1 MSDPA
6 VGRRVDA
13 EGAASQ
19 EPSLSRSIEPWNL
32 SPAQNPVPSQSIPL
46 GSQQLFSLR
55 PSTAGAPVAGISS
68 PAVGAGASA
77 QQLQHLR
84 RLQELQ
90 HQQLRLQQQGCHSRG
105 ASMAAR
111 FSEKEAQRAASESQF
126 PVSMPRI
133 AIGGPLSQ
141 NPSQMASNTSVHSG
155 AAITTVSAATHTHE
169 GSSVQSPFL
178 PHQPCSPV
186 SMSSVSSAEE
196 ETTSWG
202 HGRRQGSAS
211 VPTAIPG
218 ALNAAQE
225 SRGSS
230 QSFTANCAG
239 AFTVSPSQP
248 SNCLTHATLGGVQMH
263 VAGGN
268 GASRVSPVLSGISAF
283 TQAAGASQNVATPPP
298 SLLPQLTA
306 EGTQQLGSSQHWA
319 VQQLLKGMKLQ
330 GESAPAL
337 EKILMGTDLG
347 ILPTREPVGR
357 PGLFSSGS
365 VAETSGFS
373 SCGQMIGNIA
383 APLAAGRDVFGRQ
396 IGGAAALP
404 GASPGAELHPNLFI
418 QLQERQYKIAA
429 APNAVKTGMGE
440 STDGTHLF
448 APSAQL
454 PNWAS
459 RSAST
464 PRPGSAAGPGA
475 NAERLQAHQILQR
488 GVESMQG
495 VTETPTA
502 PGKSPRARL
511 AAVAGTQRGGAAQFL
526 KPPVVVSSR
535 MTEKGQSKFLQKS
548 RNIGSRLAKDGSSSR
563 RGGSAHM
570 RAGEDT
576 SVAATGVGKPVQT
589 PERLPLR
596 SSGVTL
602 RETDGRL
609 PSSLEGLKQLQHS
622 VNQEILLR
630 QQERL
635 RQDEASS
642 SKAFA
647 HVEKGAVSAT
657 GRLRDFMV
665 WPPGVAGSLTSR
677 RRVTLFGKTL
687 SPSFLPKGVEPAS
700 VRRLLSDAVVPSQ
713 AHGDSHRFRSE
724 TSELATPGEG
734 SKNDSSAK
742 KLSSC
747 KSTASG
753 TAGGLSCEAK
763 TGETAVGLK
772 EGEQEPGSAP
782 WHAVLENLTV
792 SGFLAYWYSRQH
804 VAAGLYRQLHQME
817 EVEKRLEE
825 HVSGGCELHSN
836 LFFFSLFP
844 EAFSNS
850 HFQRNLRYFPQYTIS
865 HDLAAAADLRP
876 LSQYGDTSISVVA
889 AATKG
894 RTAFKVHQEQSEQA
908 CIQENRDTLADGQMQ
923 GLEKAVEHSRLNGS
937 SVTPPTRQTEASDIR
952 GSQERDGSAEQH
964 ETSVTPSFSA
974 RCADYP
980 STLTKGR
987 KGRDAC
993 GRDTGVP
1000 VAEAH
1005 YLPTTP
1011 SWGGSQ
1017 LREDL
1022 EQVEQLIQ
1030 AAQLLLQEAGEVQEQ
1045 QVESGKR
1052 TGRLEREEDVPLL
1065 VAALPRSFE
1074 AMQQERQPEQLAF
1087 LAARKMLPLS
1097 AWKGQDRR
1105 SFKSVIPFAA
1115 RALFAICISRLEHL
1129 IASLQQ
1135 GVASSI
1141 ASLELL
1147 RNSLVLLQQVE
1158 ESYAPFIY
1166 AIPQHVL
1173 CCIFNRG
1180 GQGRDLLKR
1189 RHQVAGDKGE
1199 VDSGSD
1205 ACEADQLG
1213 TLSLAPNGAGKDLN
1227 QQTTPSSKREADR
1240 PGFGF
1245 QGAVTSRDGAETLRL
1260 SADVGSSFE
1269 NAADGKADLNKEGR
1283 DKSDNKGEGTSS
1295 EVSVVVPTWELG
1307 LRMGPPISPGDFEA
1321 YVDAFEDYLPLLAV
1335 QATGCGSDL
1344 TIHEEDL
1351 KAKRCLK
1358 GRGDVS
1364 AKRQRT
1370 ESRTSEVDGVTEKI
1384 DANCSSSNY
1393 HETAVGQVYSPRPK
1407 KTPRVPNR
1415 GNEFEDMRKP
1425 PQDESGNRQAK
1436 SSEGT
1441 EASFANGYQRKSPTG
1456 GGRVTPIT
1464 GEHSR
1469 AAAGS
1474 GSRQSS
1480 CSLPTASSTFSP
1492 SVEVSE
1498 RDAGDG
1504 ADKAMCR
1511 ETSNVVQHF

>member
-32 SPAQNPVPSQSIPL
+32 SPAQNPVPSQSASL
-46 GSQQLFSLR
+46 GSQQVFSLLQR
-55 PSTAGAPVAGISS
+55 TAGAPVGGIST
-68 PAVGAGASA
+68 PAVGAGSSA
-77 QQLQHLR
+77 QQLQHLW

-90 HQQLRLQQQGCHSRG
+90 RQQLQLQQQGGHSRG

-126 PVSMPRI
+126 PVSTPRI
-133 AIGGPLSQ
+133 AIGGPLPQ
-141 NPSQMASNTSVHSG
+141 IPSQMASNPSLHGG
-155 AAITTVSAATHTHE
+155 AAITTVSAAAHTHQ
-169 GSSVQSPFL
+169 GSNVHSPFL

-196 ETTSWG
+196 ETASWG
-202 HGRRQGSAS
+202 HGRRQGSTS
-211 VPTAIPG
+211 VATAVPG

-225 SRGSS
+225 SRVSS
-230 QSFTANCAG
+230 QSFTANCA
-239 AFTVSPSQP
+239 AASSVSPSQP
-248 SNCLTHATLGGVQMH
+248 SNFLIHATPGGMQVH

-268 GASRVSPVLSGISAF
+268 GASRVSPVLPGVSAF
-283 TQAAGASQNVATPPP
+283 TQAAGASQSVATSPP
-298 SLLPQLTA
+298 SFRPQLTA

-319 VQQLLKGMKLQ
+319 VQQLLEGMKLQ

-337 EKILMGTDLG
+337 EKILTGTDLG
-347 ILPTREPVGR
+347 IMSTREPVGR
-357 PGLFSSGS
+357 PGPFSAGS
-365 VAETSGFS
+365 VAEVSAFS

-383 APLAAGRDVFGRQ
+383 APLAAGRDAFGRQ

-404 GASPGAELHPNLFI
+404 SASPGAELHPNLFL
-418 QLQERQYKIAA
+418 QLQEQQYRIAA
-429 APNAVKTGMGE
+429 APIAVKTGMGE
-440 STDGTHLF
+440 STGGTHLF

-454 PNWAS
+454 PNSAS

-464 PRPGSAAGPGA
+464 PRPGAAAGPGA
-475 NAERLQAHQILQR
+475 NAERLQAHQIVQR
-488 GVESMQG
+488 GAESMQG
-495 VTETPTA
+495 LTGTPTA
-502 PGKSPRARL
+502 PGKSPRGRS
-511 AAVAGTQRGGAAQFL
+511 AAVAGTQGGGAARFL
-526 KPPVVVSSR
+526 KHPVVVPSR
-535 MTEKGQSKFLQKS
+535 MTEKGQAKFLQKS
-548 RNIGSRLAKDGSSSR
+548 RNVGSRLAKDGGSSR

-570 RAGEDT
+570 RAGENT
-576 SVAATGVGKPVQT
+576 SVAAPGVGKPVQT

-596 SSGVTL
+596 SSGVNL
-602 RETDGRL
+602 HETDGRL

-642 SKAFA
+642 IRAFA
-647 HVEKGAVSAT
+647 HVEKGAVSAA

-687 SPSFLPKGVEPAS
+687 APSFLPKGVEPAS
-700 VRRLLSDAVVPSQ
+700 VRRLLSDAEVPSQ
-713 AHGDSHRFRSE
+713 SHEDSHRFRSE
-724 TSELATPGEG
+724 TSELATPGKG
-734 SKNDSSAK
+734 SKKESRATKSLWSSE
-742 KLSSC
+742 
-747 KSTASG
+747 STASG

-763 TGETAVGLK
+763 TGETAGGLK
-772 EGEQEPGSAP
+772 EGEQEPGPTP

-804 VAAGLYRQLHQME
+804 IAAGLYRQLYQME

-850 HFQRNLRYFPQYTIS
+850 HFQRNLCYFPQYTIA

-876 LSQYGDTSISVVA
+876 LSQYGDTSNSVLA
-889 AATKG
+889 AATKD
-894 RTAFKVHQEQSEQA
+894 RTALKTHREQSEQA
-908 CIQENRDTLADGQMQ
+908 CIQENRDMHADGQVQ
-923 GLEKAVEHSRLNGS
+923 GLEKAVGHSRHNGS
-937 SVTPPTRQTEASDIR
+937 SATPSTRQTEASDIR
-952 GSQERDGSAEQH
+952 GSQDRDGSAEKH

-974 RCADYP
+974 TCADYP

-987 KGRDAC
+987 DAC
-993 GRDTGVP
+993 GRDTDVS

-1017 LREDL
+1017 LRDDL

-1030 AAQLLLQEAGEVQEQ
+1030 AAQLLLQEAGEVQEK
-1045 QVESGKR
+1045 QVQSGKR

-1087 LAARKMLPLS
+1087 LAARKILPLS
-1097 AWKGQDRR
+1097 AWRGQDRR
-1105 SFKSVIPFAA
+1105 SFKSAIPFAA
-1115 RALFAICISRLEHL
+1115 RALFAVCISRLEHL

-1158 ESYAPFIY
+1158 DSYAPFIY

-1189 RHQVAGDKGE
+1189 RHQVAGDKGD

-1213 TLSLAPNGAGKDLN
+1213 TRSLAPNGARKDLN

-1240 PGFGF
+1240 QGFGY
-1245 QGAVTSRDGAETLRL
+1245 QGAVRSRDAVETLRL
-1260 SADVGSSFE
+1260 SADVVSSFE
-1269 NAADGKADLNKEGR
+1269 NAADGKGDLNKEGR
-1283 DKSDNKGEGTSS
+1283 DKGDNKREGTSS
-1295 EVSVVVPTWELG
+1295 EVPVVIPTWERG
-1307 LRMGPPISPGDFEA
+1307 LRLGPPISPRDFEA

-1335 QATGCGSDL
+1335 QPTGCGSDL

-1351 KAKRCLK
+1351 KAAKRCLK

-1370 ESRTSEVDGVTEKI
+1370 EGRTSEADGMTEKI
-1384 DANCSSSNY
+1384 DANCSTSND

-1415 GNEFEDMRKP
+1415 GNEFEDRRKP
-1425 PQDESGNRQAK
+1425 PQAESGDRQAK
-1436 SSEGT
+1436 SIERT
-1441 EASFANGYQRKSPTG
+1441 ETAFANGCQRKSPTG
-1456 GGRVTPIT
+1456 GGRATPTT

-1469 AAAGS
+1469 AAPGS

-1480 CSLPTASSTFSP
+1480 CSLPTAPSTFSL
-1492 SVEVSE
+1492 SAEVSE

-1504 ADKAMCR
+1504 VDKTMCR
-1511 ETSNVVQHF
+1511 ETSNVIQHG